1 VREHCGQALARKDD
15 IDPDLVSGVPDSGT
29 GHAIGYAMES
39 GKAFR
44 RPLVK
49 YSPGYGRSYIPP
61 SQEVRDRIARMKLI
75 AIEDI
80 IAGHKLVVCEDSIVR
95 GTQLKNLTLKKLW
108 DADAAEVHIRVA
120 CPPLMFPCRY
130 SLSTRTTG
138 ELAARRAISALEDG
152 PADDVSSYLDA
163 SSEKHAEMV
172 EWIRRDIGC
181 TSLIYLTMQE
191 VIDAIGLPACKLCT
205 HCWTGG
211 GNGKE

>member
-1 VREHCGQALARKDD
+1 
-15 IDPDLVSGVPDSGT
+15 
-29 GHAIGYAMES
+29 
-39 GKAFR
+39 
-44 RPLVK
+44 
-49 YSPGYGRSYIPP
+49 
-61 SQEVRDRIARMKLI
+61 MKLI
-75 AIEDI
+75 PVPA
-80 IAGHKLVVCEDSIVR
+80 LVEGNRMLFCEDSIVR

-108 DADAAEVHIRVA
+108 DAEAAEVHIRVA

-138 ELAARRAISALEDG
+138 ELAARRAINALENG
-152 PADDVSSYLDA
+152 PAEDVSPYLDP

-191 VIDAIGLPACKLCT
+191 VIEAIGLPACKLCT

-211 GNGKE
+211 GNGKQ